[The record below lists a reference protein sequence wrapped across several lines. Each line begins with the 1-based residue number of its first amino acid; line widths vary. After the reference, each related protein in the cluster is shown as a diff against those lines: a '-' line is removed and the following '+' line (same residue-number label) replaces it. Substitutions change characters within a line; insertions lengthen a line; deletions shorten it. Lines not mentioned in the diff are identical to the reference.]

1 MYTAYMGKRLIEAV
15 NKIRKPSEEMFT
27 TRSFFDEKFYPLF
40 FKNEK
45 FLLDTNNAPPGQAYK
60 QKKKTPLTDE
70 VIQKQNYLIHQKIE
84 AGNRDASIFL
94 GGPSSDRTATT
105 SGQITAIDREIP
117 AEDVYA
123 SWIGTGLG
131 ALVEGGLSL
140 LIDDD
145 EALLTLYEGWT
156 EYRKYL
162 DQTATL
168 KPHQINTWNG
178 QWLAHRWGRSYK
190 PELTHTWSMDNEKT
204 ALTTQTWV
212 HLLFALSHNYRKT
225 PDKMLTAYVYSFG
238 QTNRTLGFV
247 RLNLP
252 EVFNLAELYDQLFT
266 VPEGLAKGAF
276 EDLYK
281 TEFGFKRACQAVT
294 VGKRALQPKDM
305 REFIEGKKTPAYT
318 EGDAAKTLYFQIQ
331 ETWII
336 AMLNNKDLITKA
348 EALAQALSGAAVD
361 KQAKVANTRKVE
373 EVLSSKSR
381 REFIEGLTTVIQTG
395 DGANT
400 ELFNEAVEEVINMPT
415 ENVPLFLTLL
425 RFKYAYLSRKPSK
438 PAAAQTVM
446 AEDNK
451 E

>member
-1 MYTAYMGKRLIEAV
+1 MYTAYIGKRLIEAI
-15 NKIRKPSEEMFT
+15 NKTSPKIYTP
-27 TRSFFDEKFYPLF
+27 RSFFDEIYYPLF
-40 FKNEK
+40 FANPK
-45 FLLDTNNAPPGQAYK
+45 FFFDSNVAPPGQALRN
-60 QKKKTPLTDE
+60 QKRVPLTPAVIDE
-70 VIQKQNYLIHQKIE
+70 QRIKIHNKI
-84 AGNRDASIFL
+84 ANGDVGMDIYL
-94 GGPSSDRTATT
+94 GGPSSDRMATT
-105 SGQITAIDREIP
+105 SGQITAIHREIP

-156 EYRKYL
+156 KYREYL
-162 DQTATL
+162 DKTETL

-178 QWLAHRWGRSYK
+178 QWLAHRWGRSYQ
-190 PELTHTWSMDNEKT
+190 PEVNHTWSMDKEKT

-225 PDKMLTAYVYSFG
+225 PDKMLTAYIYSFG

-252 EVFNLAELYDQLFT
+252 EVFNLADLYNELFPSPDGMRVSL
-266 VPEGLAKGAF
+266 F

-318 EGDAAKTLYFQIQ
+318 EGDAAKTLYFQTQ

-336 AMLNNKDLITKA
+336 AMLNNKELITKA
-348 EALAQALSGAAVD
+348 EALAEAMREAAQDSRGKMV
-361 KQAKVANTRKVE
+361 NTRRTE

-381 REFIEGLTTVIQTG
+381 REFIEGLTTVIQSG
-395 DGANT
+395 DGTNN

-415 ENVPLFLTLL
+415 ENVPLFLTLV
-425 RFKYAYLSRKPSK
+425 RFKYAYLNRKPSK
-438 PAAAQTVM
+438 PATQTDQPTLQ
-446 AEDNK
+446 EDN

>member
-1 MYTAYMGKRLIEAV
+1 MYTAYMGKRLIEAI
-15 NKIRKPSEEMFT
+15 NKTRKPSEEMFT
-27 TRSFFDEKFYPLF
+27 SRSFFDKVYYPIFFANPKFF
-40 FKNEK
+40 FDSNV
-45 FLLDTNNAPPGQAYK
+45 APPGQALRN
-60 QKKKTPLTDE
+60 QKRVPLTPE
-70 VIQKQNYLIHQKIE
+70 VIDEQRVKIHNKI
-84 AGNRDASIFL
+84 ANGDVGMDIYL
-94 GGPSSDRTATT
+94 GGPSSDRMATT
-105 SGQITAIDREIP
+105 SGQITAIHREIP

-178 QWLAHRWGRSYK
+178 QWLAHRWGRSYQ

-204 ALTTQTWV
+204 ALITQTWV
-212 HLLFALSHNYRKT
+212 HLLFSLSHNYRKT

-238 QTNRTLGFV
+238 QTNRTLGFI

-294 VGKRALQPKDM
+294 VGKRALQPKDI

-348 EALAQALSGAAVD
+348 EALAQALTEAAQDSRGKMV
-361 KQAKVANTRKVE
+361 NTRRTE
-373 EVLSSKSR
+373 EALSSKSR
-381 REFIEGLTTVIQTG
+381 RDFIEGLKTVMESG
-395 DGANT
+395 DGTNA
-400 ELFNEAVEEVINMPT
+400 ELFNDAVEEVISMPT

-425 RFKYAYLSRKPSK
+425 RFKYAYINRKPSK
-438 PAAAQTVM
+438 PAPAQT
-446 AEDNK
+446 ALPEDNK